1 MFRFVETF
9 RMTLSYNSVRVA
21 FQRFCSVSLVTII
34 SAAAHAQG
42 ADAATDLVGRN
53 GQFIVKTKGGT
64 VETADTKQLSLQKD
78 SIPSAPRAVVSDA
91 GGAETDSSEKSPPE
105 APRPKAGTAS
115 NTKTAAP
122 KEETPEEK
130 AIRAVDVE
138 ELRAMRKQGGAYFY
152 TEDDKPVSFEEIDR
166 RIAAGEVEG
175 LKAVGLHLEDWKP
188 LTKSKST
195 GDAEAAAEPTPRE
208 SAPKDSN
215 Y

>member
-78 SIPSAPRAVVSDA
+78 SIPSAPR
-91 GGAETDSSEKSPPE
+91 
-105 APRPKAGTAS
+105 
-115 NTKTAAP
+115 
-122 KEETPEEK
+122 
-130 AIRAVDVE
+130 
-138 ELRAMRKQGGAYFY
+138 
-152 TEDDKPVSFEEIDR
+152 
-166 RIAAGEVEG
+166 
-175 LKAVGLHLEDWKP
+175 
-188 LTKSKST
+188 
-195 GDAEAAAEPTPRE
+195 
-208 SAPKDSN
+208 
-215 Y
+215 